1 MPSPPTPKRAGLV
14 YEKSPSPS
22 KPKPVDLGKA
32 LGAHDTS
39 LVRDRVRQWQAQG
52 GGVVI
57 APDICVVEEEE
68 GEDSSKRKTPKQSGS
83 RKPSRRKAT
92 VRHEES
98 PKTPTKREGRQTS
111 QSAKKEDHDSRSG
124 SAPPKRVVS
133 DAHWRTERSPPRS
146 AASSKATRDGTPR
159 KVLPDD
165 GIRVRPMAQPKQRT
179 RRNRE
184 SDSNSPPKE
193 DAAVPDD
200 GIRVYS
206 TPPGSQRQSVRQK
219 QRSGSPQISNRSN
232 PDVASSR
239 STSPLTQES
248 PNNHRTAKSTPRVRS
263 FTAKESSRR
272 QKPAQPRDVPM
283 EEPPR
288 SASGTFAE
296 ERTSTKSHKGGILSH
311 VFGESKKIFSK
322 QPPIPIA
329 TPRVPSIEAWLND
342 TPDPFID
349 GEEPPIEVIPPLRP
363 YSKSRKANPE
373 AEPETNR
380 DSDPEAEPQRVPV
393 LDPNQIWDA
402 LGVKDATR
410 RHVTGSR
417 RKRRVRS
424 SAIYEDNP
432 FPDSFDT
439 GSLVNSAANGSSSA
453 SKMVDITQDAP
464 KLSSSP
470 SSIQRRGAKRNS
482 SSPTRDRRKTCA
494 SKENVVQE
502 DARSAVSTVLSG
514 SSVEGPLPTAPR
526 RPPGITLKRPFPSTG
541 LHRLSTIASVETF
554 SSRAQA
560 ATPSISEASEATALP
575 ATAEEYD
582 AAAEAKDHF
591 DPQSLERTRS
601 HLTKHADLISVLSL
615 PKAGNQSIIS
625 ARSIRTNRS
634 RLATATIGDLMNE
647 LATDESKYMR
657 ELRTLVDGVIP
668 VLLTCVLSKSDSAIA
683 AGLFRPSSLAS
694 EDPNFTKPIV
704 DMGIALERLKTLHKR
719 IPQQDPK
726 SFLTWAHGAQRVYAE
741 YTKAWRMGFQDVVVN
756 LAPAAENGTSAAG
769 EANELDGG
777 LPRNADGD
785 VINGDGE
792 RVDVAFLLKRPL
804 VRLKYL
810 AKTLKGINFVQASP
824 EAADLSIKYQNLV
837 IDARNRSNEERA
849 RLEDEAAAAI
859 DPTRARD
866 PRTLA
871 PLTGVS
877 IDKTGHVRARDHFN
891 LALQHSSG
899 QLVDCRVELLLRDEA
914 TGQSSGGDLLICEVD
929 GTGKRLLFPPIQS
942 GRVSARNGDKKGEI
956 VAMIRGVSTNST
968 EWHELLSLRSDD
980 EQAGFEWVQMLGL
993 IPVPPRV
1000 MRTQSFLR
1008 KHQRHKSGEPAAA
1021 ARLEPAAIPTSPVK
1035 SRTPSPREIE
1045 VPIGEQANG
1054 TSKTWLD
1061 NFLHGPTASP
1071 REGSKLQK
1079 PTRTSPPATPSKL
1092 PQTYVDEVNDLR
1104 SLPSQRRPQTPEPA
1118 RTPRSLNE
1126 ALGLSGTSSMSGL
1139 KRTKAKRTSKHGS
1152 DSPRSPLSEDDPA
1165 KEIGVRSPL
1174 TDPKSALEREVKP
1187 EDDSSDPRSSS
1198 PVYDP
1203 SRSSPRPR
1211 NEKGEA
1217 SRPSPSRSRSS
1228 VPSMDLPTIPKI
1240 RKDSPPSTPIQELEA
1255 EPEWPRPAEIESP
1268 HTPSNLTK
1276 KRPSPLKS
1284 KQEDVPP
1291 PTPAHRS
1298 PSPVQLNGSKTPTF
1312 TPRKT
1317 RPRRSSSPLKHEY
1330 APSTSSDNSSDSE
1343 TSTVAHN
1350 EQSSVSDSSDDEEL
1364 EHEDVPAPMLPLGAI
1379 HSFPKPTPPSSIYS
1393 LPNGTLAPSNS
1404 ASQAPYKMVPSQP
1417 TKATKTIASIFFWAE
1432 NGSWQSI
1439 HPDECSILIT
1449 PGLIEAYEMSAA
1461 HSTTKPISALFPI
1474 VDVDAF
1480 SEVQSTILSDQE
1492 ETQSQ
1497 RPLIGLEVTPLVP
1510 IRRGTA
1516 LDISIRS
1523 PPTPNSLLKPGIH
1536 IMFRSRNPEEC
1547 EALYALIN
1555 HSRINNPTFIALQN
1569 ARPPTTTAS
1578 SMDRRTSSQAGSRN
1592 SSWFGLGR
1600 SPSYRASSGRT
1611 PSIAPSESSISS
1623 MSSAFSALK
1632 RFSSM
1637 GQGGGM
1643 FNISRSTIG
1652 SRIGSRA
1659 NSVYTSSDNSSGT
1672 GTSGSGANSPLPP
1685 GMNAGADRMGLSNA
1699 KIRLYI
1705 RETASRWRDLGSAR
1719 LTIMQPTPPQALT
1732 TLHPET
1738 GGGVPMNRHLKE
1750 KRVVV
1755 NGKTKG
1761 EVLLDVQLGETCFER
1776 VARTGIAVSVWEDV
1790 VGPNGELG
1798 VVNAVGGVG
1807 AGRARVYMIQVCFF
1821 LPSHWGALGELVLG
1835 QGADVCAD
1843 EERSRDGVYFLH
1855 CRKTA
1860 LLIQVNLPVQMAI
1873 WAARWSGVL
1882 LGLLYI

>member
-1 MPSPPTPKRAGLV
+1 MPSPSTPKRAGLV
-14 YEKSPSPS
+14 YHKSPTPS
-22 KPKPVDLGKA
+22 KPKPVDLGNS
-32 LGAHDTS
+32 LGVYDTNT
-39 LVRDRVRQWQAQG
+39 VRDRVRQWQSQG
-52 GGVVI
+52 GGVVT
-57 APDICVVEEEE
+57 APDICVVDEEE
-68 GEDSSKRKTPKQSGS
+68 DDFSKRKTPKQIGS
-83 RKPSRRKAT
+83 RKPSRGKAT
-92 VRHEES
+92 SRPDES
-98 PKTPTKREGRQTS
+98 PKTPTKREGRRTS
-111 QSAKKEDHDSRSG
+111 QSAKKEDHESRSG

-146 AASSKATRDGTPR
+146 AASSKATKDGTPK

-165 GIRVRPMAQPKQRT
+165 GIRVRPIAEPKQRI

-184 SDSNSPPKE
+184 SESRSPPKE
-193 DAAVPDD
+193 DATILDD

-206 TPPGSQRQSVRQK
+206 TPPGSQRRSVRPK
-219 QRSGSPQISNRSN
+219 RRSGSPHNSDRSN
-232 PDVASSR
+232 PDVASSA
-239 STSPLTQES
+239 STSLLSQGS
-248 PNNHRTAKSTPRVRS
+248 PDKLQTAKSIPRIRS
-263 FTAKESSRR
+263 STAKESSRR
-272 QKPAQPRDVPM
+272 QKTAEPKDVSVEASPH
-283 EEPPR
+283 

-322 QPPIPIA
+322 QPPISIA
-329 TPRVPSIEAWLND
+329 TPRVPSVEAWLND

-363 YSKSRKANPE
+363 HLRSRKVKTE
-373 AEPETNR
+373 AEPNTSR
-380 DSDPEAEPQRVPV
+380 ASGPEAEPQIVPV
-393 LDPNQIWDA
+393 ADPNHIWDA
-402 LGVKDATR
+402 LDVKDATR

-470 SSIQRRGAKRNS
+470 SSIQRRGAKRDS
-482 SSPTRDRRKTCA
+482 SSPTRDRRRTCA
-494 SKENVVQE
+494 PKDPVVEE
-502 DARSAVSTVLSG
+502 DARSAVSAALSG
-514 SSVEGPLPTAPR
+514 SSVEGPPPTAPR
-526 RPPGITLKRPFPSTG
+526 RPPGIVLKRPFPSTG
-541 LHRLSTIASVETF
+541 LHRLSTIASVSTF
-554 SSRAQA
+554 SSRSQA
-560 ATPSISEASEATALP
+560 GTPSVSEASEATALP
-575 ATAEEYD
+575 ATAEDTEV
-582 AAAEAKDHF
+582 ASEAKDHF

-615 PKAGNQSIIS
+615 PKAGNQSIVS

-683 AGLFRPSSLAS
+683 AGLFQPLPLAS
-694 EDPNFTKPIV
+694 EDSNFTKPIV

-726 SFLTWAHGAQRVYAE
+726 SFLTWAHGAQRVYSE
-741 YTKAWRMGFQDVVVN
+741 YIKAWRMGFQDVVVN
-756 LAPAAENGTSAAG
+756 LAPAADNWTPAAG

-785 VINGDGE
+785 IINGDGE

-824 EAADLSIKYQNLV
+824 EAEELSIKYQNLV

-859 DPTRARD
+859 DSTRARD

-877 IDKTGHVRARDHFN
+877 IDKTRHVRARDHFN

-899 QLVDCRVELLLRDEA
+899 QLVDCRIELLLRDEA
-914 TGQSSGGDLLICEVD
+914 IGQSSGGDLLICEVD
-929 GTGKRLLFPPIQS
+929 GTGKRLLFPPIQC

-956 VAMIRGVSTNST
+956 VAMIRGVSTNNA

-993 IPVPPRV
+993 IPIPPRI

-1008 KHQRHKSGEPAAA
+1008 KHRRHESGEPAAA
-1021 ARLEPAAIPTSPVK
+1021 ARLEPAAIPTSPAK

-1045 VPIGEQANG
+1045 VPIGEQANV
-1054 TSKTWLD
+1054 TSKTWLE

-1071 REGSKLQK
+1071 REASKLQK
-1079 PTRTSPPATPSKL
+1079 STRISPPATPPKP

-1104 SLPSQRRPQTPEPA
+1104 SLPSQKRPQTPESA

-1126 ALGLSGTSSMSGL
+1126 ALGLSGTSSMYGL
-1139 KRTKAKRTSKHGS
+1139 RRTTAKRISKHGGE
-1152 DSPRSPLSEDDPA
+1152 SPRSPHSEGDPA
-1165 KEIGVRSPL
+1165 DELGVRSPF
-1174 TDPKSALEREVKP
+1174 TDPRNASERKGKS

-1203 SRSSPRPR
+1203 SMSSPKPR
-1211 NEKGEA
+1211 IEKGET
-1217 SRPSPSRSRSS
+1217 SRPSPNRSRSS
-1228 VPSMDLPTIPKI
+1228 VPSMDLRTIPKI
-1240 RKDSPPSTPIQELEA
+1240 RKDSPPSTPTQELEA
-1255 EPEWPRPAEIESP
+1255 EPEWPRPAETESP
-1268 HTPSNLTK
+1268 HTPSKLTK

-1291 PTPAHRS
+1291 HTPAHRS

-1312 TPRKT
+1312 TPGKT
-1317 RPRRSSSPLKHEY
+1317 RQRRSSSPLKHEY
-1330 APSTSSDNSSDSE
+1330 APSSSSDSSSESE

-1364 EHEDVPAPMLPLGAI
+1364 EHEDLSAPLLPLGVMP
-1379 HSFPKPTPPSSIYS
+1379 SFKKPTPPSSIYS

-1404 ASQAPYKMVPSQP
+1404 ASQAPYKAVPSQP
-1417 TKATKTIASIFFWAE
+1417 TKATKTIASIFFWADS
-1432 NGSWQSI
+1432 GSWQSI

-1461 HSTTKPISALFPI
+1461 HSTTKPISAPAPI

-1480 SEVQSTILSDQE
+1480 SEVQSSILSDQE

-1578 SMDRRTSSQAGSRN
+1578 SMDRRAGSQAGSRS
-1592 SSWFGLGR
+1592 SSWFPLGR
-1600 SPSYRASSGRT
+1600 SPSYRASSGRP

-1637 GQGGGM
+1637 GQGGGI

-1652 SRIGSRA
+1652 SRA
-1659 NSVYTSSDNSSGT
+1659 NSIYTSSDNSSGT
-1672 GTSGSGANSPLPP
+1672 GTSGTGANSPLPP

-1719 LTIMQPTPPQALT
+1719 LTIMQPTPPPLT
-1732 TLHPET
+1732 TLHPDS
-1738 GGGVPMNRHLKE
+1738 GGGVARHLKE

-1807 AGRARVYMIQVCFF
+1807 AGRARVYMIQVCFV
-1821 LPSHWGALGELVLG
+1821 PCHWGGFEEEVLEHA
-1835 QGADVCAD
+1835 ADYS
-1843 EERSRDGVYFLH
+1843 SR
-1855 CRKTA
+1855 
-1860 LLIQVNLPVQMAI
+1860 
-1873 WAARWSGVL
+1873 
-1882 LGLLYI
+1882 

>member
-1 MPSPPTPKRAGLV
+1 MPSPSTPKRAGLV
-14 YEKSPSPS
+14 YEKSPTPS
-22 KPKPVDLGKA
+22 KSKPVDLGKS
-32 LGAHDTS
+32 LGVYDTNT
-39 LVRDRVRQWQAQG
+39 VRDRVRHWQSQG
-52 GGVVI
+52 GGVVT

-68 GEDSSKRKTPKQSGS
+68 EEESSKRKTPKQSGS
-83 RKPSRRKAT
+83 RKPSRAKAT
-92 VRHEES
+92 VRHEEI
-98 PKTPTKREGRQTS
+98 PKTPAKREGRRTS
-111 QSAKKEDHDSRSG
+111 QSARREDHDSRSG

-146 AASSKATRDGTPR
+146 AASSKATKDGTPR
-159 KVLPDD
+159 KTLPDD
-165 GIRVRPMAQPKQRT
+165 GIRVRPMAEPKQRFHN
-179 RRNRE
+179 NRK
-184 SDSNSPPKE
+184 SDSNSPPNE
-193 DAAVPDD
+193 DAGAFND

-206 TPPGSQRQSVRQK
+206 TPPGSQRQSAHQK
-219 QRSGSPQISNRSN
+219 RRRGSPYHSDRSN
-232 PDVASSR
+232 PDVASST
-239 STSPLTQES
+239 STSPLTQGS
-248 PNNHRTAKSTPRVRS
+248 PNKTRTAKSTPRVRPS
-263 FTAKESSRR
+263 TAKDSSRR
-272 QKPAQPRDVPM
+272 QKTA
-283 EEPPR
+283 EPNDMAVEASPQ

-322 QPPIPIA
+322 QPPILIA

-342 TPDPFID
+342 TSDPFID

-363 YSKSRKANPE
+363 HSRSRRAIPE
-373 AEPETNR
+373 AEPETHR
-380 DSDPEAEPQRVPV
+380 DSGPEAEPQRVPV
-393 LDPNQIWDA
+393 ADPNQIWDA
-402 LGVKDATR
+402 LDVKDATR

-432 FPDSFDT
+432 FPDTFDT
-439 GSLVNSAANGSSSA
+439 GSLVNSAGNGSSSA

-464 KLSSSP
+464 KLPPSP
-470 SSIQRRGAKRNS
+470 SSIQRRGAKRTS
-482 SSPTRDRRKTCA
+482 PSPTRDRRKPCV
-494 SKENVVQE
+494 SKENMVQE
-502 DARSAVSTVLSG
+502 DARSVVSTALSG
-514 SSVEGPLPTAPR
+514 SSVEGPPPTSSL
-526 RPPGITLKRPFPSTG
+526 RPPGITSRRPFPSTG

-554 SSRAQA
+554 NSRAQA

-575 ATAEEYD
+575 ATAEENE
-582 AAAEAKDHF
+582 AAAEANDHF
-591 DPQSLERTRS
+591 DPRSLERTRS

-615 PKAGNQSIIS
+615 PKAGNQSIVS

-683 AGLFRPSSLAS
+683 AGLFRPLPSAS
-694 EDPNFTKPIV
+694 EDSNFTKPIV

-719 IPQQDPK
+719 VPQQDPK
-726 SFLTWAHGAQRVYAE
+726 SFLSWAHGAQRVYAE
-741 YTKAWRMGFQDVVVN
+741 YIKAWRMGFQDVVVN

-810 AKTLKGINFVQASP
+810 AKTLKGVNFVQASP
-824 EAADLSIKYQNLV
+824 EAEDLSLKYQNLV

-871 PLTGVS
+871 PLTGVT
-877 IDKTGHVRARDHFN
+877 IDKTRHVRARDHFN

-956 VAMIRGVSTNST
+956 VAMIRGVSTNTT

-993 IPVPPRV
+993 IPIPPRI

-1008 KHQRHKSGEPAAA
+1008 KHQRHRSGEPAAA
-1021 ARLEPAAIPTSPVK
+1021 ARLEPAAISTSPVK
-1035 SRTPSPREIE
+1035 SRTPSPHELE
-1045 VPIGEQANG
+1045 VPIGEQANH

-1061 NFLHGPTASP
+1061 SFLHGPTAST

-1079 PTRTSPPATPSKL
+1079 PIRTSPPATPPRP

-1104 SLPSQRRPQTPEPA
+1104 SLPSQKRPLTPEPA

-1139 KRTKAKRTSKHGS
+1139 RRTTAKRISKYGCE
-1152 DSPRSPLSEDDPA
+1152 SPRSPYSDDDPT
-1165 KEIGVRSPL
+1165 KEVGVRSPL
-1174 TDPKSALEREVKP
+1174 ANSRSALEREAKS
-1187 EDDSSDPRSSS
+1187 EDDSYDPRSSS
-1198 PVYDP
+1198 PEYDP
-1203 SRSSPRPR
+1203 SRSSPKPR
-1211 NEKGEA
+1211 NEKSEA

-1228 VPSMDLPTIPKI
+1228 VPSLDLPTIPRI
-1240 RKDSPPSTPIQELEA
+1240 RKDSPPSTPTQELEA

-1268 HTPSNLTK
+1268 HAPAKLTK

-1284 KQEDVPP
+1284 KQEDVAP
-1291 PTPAHRS
+1291 PTPTHRS
-1298 PSPVQLNGSKTPTF
+1298 PSPVQLDGSKTPNF
-1312 TPRKT
+1312 TPGKT

-1330 APSTSSDNSSDSE
+1330 APSISSDSSSDSE
-1343 TSTVAHN
+1343 TSTVEHN
-1350 EQSSVSDSSDDEEL
+1350 AQSSVSESSDDEEL
-1364 EHEDVPAPMLPLGAI
+1364 EHEDAPTPLLPLGVMP
-1379 HSFPKPTPPSSIYS
+1379 SFKKSTPPSSIYS

-1404 ASQAPYKMVPSQP
+1404 ASQAPYKTVPSQP
-1417 TKATKTIASIFFWAE
+1417 TKATKTIASIFFWAD
-1432 NGSWQSI
+1432 NGSWQSV

-1461 HSTTKPISALFPI
+1461 HSTTKPISAPSPI

-1492 ETQSQ
+1492 EAQSQ

-1569 ARPPTTTAS
+1569 ARPPITTAS
-1578 SMDRRTSSQAGSRN
+1578 SMDRRAGSQAGSRSN
-1592 SSWFGLGR
+1592 SLFALGR
-1600 SPSYRASSGRT
+1600 SPSYRASSGRSS
-1611 PSIAPSESSISS
+1611 SIAPSESSISS

-1685 GMNAGADRMGLSNA
+1685 GMTAGADRMGLSNA

-1719 LTIMQPTPPQALT
+1719 LTIMQPTPPALT
-1732 TLHPET
+1732 TLHPDN
-1738 GGGVPMNRHLKE
+1738 GGGMARHLKE

-1761 EVLLDVQLGETCFER
+1761 EVLLDAQLGETCFER
-1776 VARTGIAVSVWEDV
+1776 VARTGIAMSVWEDV

-1807 AGRARVYMIQVCFF
+1807 AGRTRVYMLQVCSFS
-1821 LPSHWGALGELVLG
+1821 PSRWGFTPGTSKLILG
-1835 QGADVCAD
+1835 
-1843 EERSRDGVYFLH
+1843 
-1855 CRKTA
+1855 CR
-1860 LLIQVNLPVQMAI
+1860 
-1873 WAARWSGVL
+1873 
-1882 LGLLYI
+1882 